1 MSLLMFED
9 VFSFVRGKD
18 GGYVSKEVS
27 GVRMCLLVCGS
38 RRSPLETGGSSARQ
52 SLLSLF
58 IVVYEVR

>member
-27 GVRMCLLVCGS
+27 GVRM
-38 RRSPLETGGSSARQ
+38 
-52 SLLSLF
+52 LSLSLW
-58 IVVYEVR
+58 ITEKSTGNGW